1 MIVAQD
7 LRKRFKKVQAV
18 DGVSFEA
25 RAGEVF
31 GLLGPNGA
39 GKTTTLRL
47 IASSLTPDTG
57 TAIIAGHDVR
67 TSPSLVRKNIGV
79 LTASIGVYGR
89 LTARENL
96 RYFARLYG
104 LDGPE
109 VERRIE
115 ELIDYFEMKEF
126 ADRRAEPFSTGMKQ
140 KLAIARAIVHDP
152 PVIIFDE
159 PTSGLD
165 VLASRIV
172 VEFVRRAKTQGKCVI
187 LSTHHLW
194 EAEKLCDRAAII
206 HEGRVKGYGTVAEIM
221 QGTRSADLEEAF
233 LKLVNVNGSL
243 AEKKWP
249 TEVRRKG

>member
-1 MIVAQD
+1 VIVATD
-7 LRKRFKKVQAV
+7 LRKRFKKVVAV

-25 RAGEVF
+25 KAGEIF

-39 GKTTTLRL
+39 GKTTTLRM

-57 TAIIAGHDVR
+57 MAVIAGHDVAKA
-67 TSPSLVRKNIGV
+67 PDEVRRRIGV
-79 LTASIGVYGR
+79 VTASIGVYGR

-104 LDGPE
+104 LSGDDIE
-109 VERRIE
+109 KRIQ
-115 ELIDYFEMKEF
+115 ELIEYFEMKEY

-172 VEFVRRAKTQGKCVI
+172 VEFMRRARSEGKCVL

-206 HEGRVKGYGTVAEIM
+206 HEGRVKALATVQEIKEGTKCP
-221 QGTRSADLEEAF
+221 DLEEAF
-233 LKLVNVNGSL
+233 LKLVNVNSS
-243 AEKKWP
+243 AADKKWP
-249 TEVRRKG
+249 TTVRRRE